1 MIEEKYDWVDK
12 TLFLMFAYAHITDWE
27 LSDSERSLI
36 QSKTSYLL
44 NKINGDHIHND
55 FDLIGKK
62 MITAFNYWNDLQNE
76 SIDHVLAELQDI
88 ATSIKLESFFDYD
101 FAQKLIDFL
110 ADIAKADGVVLEN
123 EKFSLDDLAALWGV
137 ETRL

>member
-44 NKINGDHIHND
+44 NKINGGNIHND
-55 FDLIGKK
+55 IDLIGKK